1 MGYEQRTVIRD
12 PVEPVPLRREVVEAT
27 PDAYVDYRP
36 VHRRVFAD
44 DPVGAAWAASL
55 LIQTVVWAVA
65 VLVLL
70 IVGLLALHVYAGL
83 F

>member
-1 MGYEQRTVIRD
+1 MGYEERTVIRA
-12 PVEPVPLRREVVEAT
+12 PVEPVPVRREVVEVAPAT
-27 PDAYVDYRP
+27 YIEQRP

-44 DPVGAAWAASL
+44 DPVGTAWAASL

-65 VLVLL
+65 VIVLL